1 MGMVSGSIGPLSV
14 QAAPITGRGP
24 PPSQLKGKL
33 DQAYFD
39 MTTIPPT
46 PYLFNG
52 QTWQA
57 GGIAPATTTTF
68 GSVKVSDANEPVAT
82 KFYVDAA
89 IAGVVV
95 GAVPAATETTAG
107 IAKIATAAQANAG
120 VDDTTIM
127 TPLKVAD
134 QIAAG
139 GGGGS
144 FTTLAVSSTSVFTGL
159 ITANGGA
166 TINSGG
172 ATLALGTDAVNDP
185 INIGTAGA
193 RVTTIGDTTGASG
206 IVQRVGT
213 GNYSLDG
220 VTNSTYAFGASTTTG
235 TITIGGTSTTGA
247 LSLKSTSIDIAP
259 SNTQST
265 VLIAKGTGGNT
276 VSIAN
281 GINTVAQVVNISSGA
296 SGNDSTVNILNGNA
310 SAGSLTC
317 NIFGTTAATVAGTTN
332 IGTGAI
338 GHVTNIGSV
347 SAASHIIMLVG
358 TGTVPDWKVD
368 GITSSTY
375 ALGASTTTGTITIGG
390 TAQSTGLITLGASSA
405 TSTVKIAAGAG
416 ASTVTIAE
424 GTGAANVISMING
437 NTAQNGTI
445 NMLNGNP
452 TANIQLVSILSGIGS
467 GTCTKTLNLNNT
479 TQSAGTATVNLMSG
493 NATGGTLAVNIVG
506 DVAAT
511 TAVTTK
517 ICTGAAAHTLTIGDS
532 GGASGLIKIN
542 AGTGNFQLLA
552 GTAVATMTIGSATQ
566 TGTITLGASTAG
578 QTINISSA
586 ATIGTANIVNVLA
599 GVTPGASQ
607 TLNIMTGVG
616 TAGTYAVN
624 ILTGNST
631 GTTQTVAIGTGSART
646 DITLGGTGANVFAIA
661 NTQTAGS
668 VAIGNAM
675 TTGTITLGGANTTG
689 IITIGQTTAA
699 GGSEVDI
706 ANVINTGTAQVK
718 IANAA
723 AGAATTVSI
732 MSGNATA
739 GTQTLNL
746 AAGTGGKVVHIAD
759 GAGINTI
766 TIANGA
772 SANTVTLGS
781 TNTTSTTTI
790 NAGSGNIIMVG
801 NVTKTTNPAF
811 LGYLAATVTNKTGT
825 GTAYTLG
832 TDALTK
838 VYDRGTNFTTA
849 GVFTAPITGIYD
861 LRSQITVSATTIATT
876 FVITLVTTARNY
888 IHTFTK
894 TAGSQTESIFISA
907 LCDMSATDTVHV
919 TIAVSGEAGDTDSIT
934 GAASLQTY
942 FCGQLVA

>member
-1 MGMVSGSIGPLSV
+1 MTIVMGAGGFVTV
-14 QAAPITGRGP
+14 APPAISANGP
-24 PPSQLKGKL
+24 PPPNFKGQLGQPWFDNSQ
-33 DQAYFD
+33 
-39 MTTIPPT
+39 TPPVE
-46 PYLFNG
+46 YVFNG
-52 QTWQA
+52 QTWSV
-57 GGIAPATTTTF
+57 GGVLPASTTVF
-68 GSVKVSDANEPVAT
+68 GVVKLTDANEPVAT

-95 GAVPAATETTAG
+95 GAVPSATETTAG

-120 VDDTTIM
+120 TDDTTIM

-139 GGGGS
+139 AGTGS
-144 FTTLAVSSTSVFTGL
+144 FTTLAVSSTSVFTGA

-166 TINSGG
+166 TIKSAGS
-172 ATLALGTDAVNDP
+172 ALALGTDNSADA
-185 INIGTAGA
+185 INIGTSGA
-193 RVTTIGDTTGASG
+193 RTITIGNTTALTG
-206 IVQRVGT
+206 IVQTVGT
-213 GNYSLDG
+213 GNFALDG
-220 VTNSTYAFGASTTTG
+220 VTNSTYAIGASTTTG

-247 LSLKSTSIDIAP
+247 LSLKSTNIDIAP
-259 SNTQST
+259 SNTAST

-281 GINTVAQVVNISSGA
+281 DINSVAQVVNISSGA
-296 SGNDSTVNILNGNA
+296 SANDSTVNILNGNA
-310 SAGSLTC
+310 TAGSLTC
-317 NIFGTTAATVAGTTN
+317 NIFGSTAATNAGTTN

-347 SAASHIIMLVG
+347 SAASHIVMLVG

-390 TAQSTGLITLGASSA
+390 IAQNTGLITLGSSSA
-405 TSTVKIAAGAG
+405 TSTVKIQSGAG
-416 ASTVTIAE
+416 ASTCTICE
-424 GTGAANVISMING
+424 GTGADNVISMING
-437 NTAQNGTI
+437 NTAHNGTI

-452 TANIQLVSILSGIGS
+452 TANTQLVSILSGVGS

-479 TQSAGTATVNLMSG
+479 TQSAGTATVNLMSA
-493 NATGGTLAVNIVG
+493 NASGGTLAVNIVG
-506 DVAAT
+506 DSAAT
-511 TAVTTK
+511 TVVTTK
-517 ICTGAAAHTLTIGDS
+517 LCTGAAAHTLTMGDS

-542 AGTGNFQLLA
+542 VGSGNFQMLA
-552 GTAVATMTIGSATQ
+552 GTAGATMTIGSATQ
-566 TGTITLGASTAG
+566 TGIITLGDSTAG

-586 ATIGTANIVNVLA
+586 ASIGTANIVNLLA
-599 GVTPGASQ
+599 GATPAADQ
-607 TLNIMTGVG
+607 TFNLMTGVG
-616 TAGTYAVN
+616 TAGIYHVN

-631 GTTQTVAIGTGSART
+631 GTTQAVSIGTGSART

-675 TTGTITLGGANTTG
+675 TTGTVTIGGASTTG
-689 IITIGQTTAA
+689 IITIGQTTAV
-699 GGSEVDI
+699 GGSEIDI
-706 ANVINTGTAQVK
+706 ANTINTGTSLVK

-746 AAGTGGKVVHIAD
+746 AAGTGGKTVHIAD
-759 GAGINTI
+759 GAGTNVV
-766 TIANGA
+766 TIANAA
-772 SANTVTLGS
+772 SVNTVTIGS
-781 TNTTSTTTI
+781 TSSTSTTTI
-790 NAGSGNIIMVG
+790 NAGSGNIVMVG

-811 LGYLAATVTNKTGT
+811 FGYLAATVTNKTGT

-838 VYDRGTNFTTA
+838 VFDRGTNFTTA
-849 GVFTAPITGIYD
+849 GVFTAPVTGIYD
-861 LRSQITVSATTIATT
+861 LRSQVTVSATTIATT
-876 FVITLVTTARNY
+876 FVITIVTTARSY
-888 IHTFTK
+888 IHTFIK
-894 TAGSQTESIFISA
+894 AAGSQTESVFISS
-907 LCDMSATDTVHV
+907 LCDMSATDTAHV
-919 TIAVSGEAGDTDSIT
+919 TIAVSGEGGDTDSIT
-934 GAASLQTY
+934 GAASMQTY
-942 FCGQLVA
+942 FTGCLVA